1 MCTCSSRADLRFGM
15 PRPNHIHRCLAGEP
29 PLPRRTWLASAGS
42 AVATMLAL
50 PSLAT
55 AKLYGTPLH
64 YDYVTSGV
72 VKGAQTTIRLP
83 DGSLDVRFEFNDRG
97 RGPKLRSLLAFDDA
111 GLVRQLHTTGH
122 DYLKVPVDER
132 FAVRAGTA
140 VLKNVSEKER
150 RPYDKPRFYVSM
162 SATPEES
169 AALARAMLRSKKVA
183 LWPSGEATLERLQTI
198 RVATAAGS
206 RRVTMYEL
214 GGLDFSPGAVWLDE
228 DGVLFMAG
236 SEWGAVI
243 PRGWKSV
250 LPRLIA
256 AQHERD
262 ALLGKR
268 IAATIPQRSATAI
281 AITGATVFDSENGRL
296 VPNTTVLMKGDA
308 IVAVGSSVDVPSDAR
323 TIDGAGKT
331 VLPGLWN
338 MHMHMDAT
346 FGPRLLAE
354 GVTTVRDPGND
365 PAYISKLQRQF
376 ASGEL
381 AGPRVII
388 AGLMDGKG
396 KYTAPIGTT
405 TDNAAQAIAQVR
417 DWQKRGAVQI
427 KMYSSLDPKL
437 VPVIADEA
445 HRLGMRVSGHVPAGK
460 IAQDAINAGYDEI
473 QHVNMLFLNFMPDVK
488 DRTQT
493 PVRLTVPALR
503 AGTVDLKGQPVKD
516 FIALMK
522 RHDIVSDPT
531 VGIFYQ
537 QTHARAG
544 DLESSGLAEIAD
556 WLPVQVRRGL
566 LSGGLPRDTAAKRA
580 AYDKSADAFLK
591 MVALLH
597 ENGIRIVAGTDD
609 VLPGF
614 DTVFELELYA
624 KAGLSNAAVLQTAT
638 IVPARV
644 MKMDDKLGSVQAGK
658 LADVIVVAGNPL
670 ENVSALRNVK
680 TTIKGGVM
688 HDSRALYATA
698 GVRAP
703 AVA

>member
-1 MCTCSSRADLRFGM
+1 MCTCSSPAGSRFGL
-15 PRPNHIHRCLAGEP
+15 PQPDHVHRCLAGELP
-29 PLPRRTWLASAGS
+29 MPRRTWLAAAGS
-42 AVATMLAL
+42 TAAAMLAL
-50 PSLAT
+50 PSLAA
-55 AKLYGTPLH
+55 AKLYGSPVH
-64 YDYVTSGV
+64 YDYITSGV
-72 VKGAQTTIRLP
+72 LKGSQTTIRLP
-83 DGSLDVRFEFNDRG
+83 DGSLDVRFEFTDRG
-97 RGPKLRSLLAFDDA
+97 RGPKVRSVLAFDDA
-111 GLVRQLHTTGH
+111 GFIRELRTTGH

-132 FAVRAGTA
+132 FSARNGTA
-140 VLKNVSEKER
+140 AWKNVSEKER
-150 RPYDKPRFYVSM
+150 RPFDRPRFYVSM
-162 SATPEES
+162 TGTPEES
-169 AALARAMLRSKKVA
+169 AALARAMLRGKKIA
-183 LWPSGEATLERLQTI
+183 LWPSGEATVAKLQTVP
-198 RVATAAGS
+198 VATPAGS
-206 RRVTMYEL
+206 KRVTMYEL
-214 GGLDFSPGAVWLDE
+214 GGLDFSPSTVWLDE
-228 DGVLFMAG
+228 DGALFMAG

-243 PRGWKSV
+243 PRGWKPV

-256 AQHERD
+256 AQHERA
-262 ALLGKR
+262 ALLGKQ
-268 IAATIPQRSATAI
+268 IAATVPQRSATAI
-281 AITGATVFDSENGRL
+281 AIVGATLFDAESGGL
-296 VPNTTVLMKGDA
+296 VPNTTVVMKNDS
-308 IVAVGSSVDVPSDAR
+308 IVAVGSDVDVPSDAR
-323 TIDGAGKT
+323 RIDGAGKT

-354 GVTTVRDPGND
+354 GVTTIRDPGND

-437 VPVIADEA
+437 VPVIAGEA
-445 HRLGMRVSGHVPAGK
+445 HRLGMRVSGHVPAGM
-460 IAQDAINAGYDEI
+460 IARDAIDAGFDEI

-493 PVRLTVPALR
+493 PVRLTAPALR
-503 AGTVDLKGQPVKD
+503 AGTIDLQSQAVKD

-522 RHDIVSDPT
+522 RRDVVSDPT

-537 QTHARAG
+537 HTHARPG
-544 DLESSGLAEIAD
+544 DLESSGFAEIAE
-556 WLPVQVRRGL
+556 WLPAQVRRGL
-566 LSGGLPRDTAAKRA
+566 LAGGLPSDSPAKRA
-580 AYDKSADAFLK
+580 AYAKSADAYLK

-624 KAGLSNAAVLQTAT
+624 KAGIPNAAVLQTAT

-644 MKMDDKLGSVQAGK
+644 MKMDAKLGSVRSGK

-703 AVA
+703 AVV

>member
-1 MCTCSSRADLRFGM
+1 MCTCDPRAGLSFGL
-15 PRPNHIHRCLAGEP
+15 PRPDHAHRCFAGELP
-29 PLPRRTWLASAGS
+29 MPRRTWLAAAGS
-42 AVATMLAL
+42 TVAAAIAL
-50 PSLAT
+50 PSLAA
-55 AKLYGTPLH
+55 AKLSGTPQH

-72 VKGAQTTIRLP
+72 LKGAQTTIRLP
-83 DGSLDVRFEFNDRG
+83 DGSLDVRFEFTDRG
-97 RGPKLRSLLAFDDA
+97 RGPKLRSRLTFDAA
-111 GLVRQLHTTGH
+111 GFIRQLRTTGH

-132 FAVRAGTA
+132 FTMRAGTA
-140 VLKNVSEKER
+140 AWANVSERER
-150 RPYDKPRFYVSM
+150 RPYDRPRFYVGINS
-162 SATPEES
+162 TPEEL
-169 AALARAMLRSKKVA
+169 AALARAMRRAKKIA
-183 LWPSGEATLERLQTI
+183 LWPSGEATLDTLQTI
-198 RVATAAGS
+198 AVSTGGVTKH
-206 RRVTMYEL
+206 VTMYEV
-214 GGLDFSPGAVWLDE
+214 GGLDFEPITVWLDE
-228 DGVLFMAG
+228 DGALFMSG
-236 SEWGAVI
+236 VEWGAVI

-256 AQHERD
+256 AQHDR
-262 ALLGKR
+262 ASVLGKR
-268 IAATIPQRSATAI
+268 IAATVPQRSATAI
-281 AITGATVFDSENGRL
+281 AIVGASLFDSERGRL
-296 VPNTTVLMKGDA
+296 VPGTSVLMKDES
-308 IVAVGSSVDVPSDAR
+308 IVGVGSDVEIPSDAR
-323 TIDGAGKT
+323 RIDGAGKT

-338 MHMHMDAT
+338 MHMHMVAAY
-346 FGPRLLAE
+346 GPRLLAE
-354 GVTTVRDPGND
+354 GVTTIRDPGND
-365 PAYISKLQRQF
+365 PAYISTLQRQF
-376 ASGEL
+376 ANGEL

-417 DWQKRGAVQI
+417 DWQKRGAVQV
-427 KMYSSLDPKL
+427 KLYSSLDPAL
-437 VPVIADEA
+437 VPVIAAEA
-445 HRLGMRVSGHVPAGK
+445 HRLAMRVSGHVPAGML
-460 IAQDAINAGYDEI
+460 AQDAIAAGYDEI
-473 QHVNMLFLNFMPDVK
+473 QHINMLFLNFMPDVK

-493 PVRLTVPALR
+493 PVRLMAPALR
-503 AGTVDLKGQPVKD
+503 AGTVDLNGQPVKD

-522 RHDIVSDPT
+522 RRDIVSDPT
-531 VGIFYQ
+531 VGLFYQ
-537 QTHARAG
+537 LAHARPG
-544 DLESSGLAEIAD
+544 NLESSGFAEIAD
-556 WLPVQVRRGL
+556 WLPAQVRRGL
-566 LSGGLPRDTAAKRA
+566 LAGGLPRDTAAKRA

-624 KAGLSNAAVLQTAT
+624 KAGIPNAAVLQTAS

-644 MKMDDKLGSVQAGK
+644 MKMDDKLGSVQPGK

-680 TTIKGGVM
+680 TTIKAGVI